1 MNFAD
6 VIIYCS
12 NDLRYCDYRIIVNN
26 FGHVKHAVKMSY
38 FVRNLLK
45 AEIYE

>member
-1 MNFAD
+1 MSLFT
-6 VIIYCS
+6 VQMIS
-12 NDLRYCDYRIIVNN
+12 RYCDYRIIVNY
-26 FGHVKHAVKMSY
+26 FGHVKHAVKISY